1 MDSLKVINYSTFK
14 LLKENNLLIKLI
26 KRVLLNE
33 SMESLIIS
41 DEELKNLKDPF
52 LKRNNINNEDEF
64 QTWLKDN
71 NTDEKSFV
79 NNLVRELKID
89 KFCDKNF
96 RHRSHAHYLERKS
109 SLDQV
114 IYSLIRVKDPFLA
127 NEIYLR
133 LTENES
139 SFEELV
145 TTFSEGLETE
155 SRGVI
160 GPVPIDQGHPVISK
174 LLRASVP
181 GVVCH
186 PIKVDPWWLIVR
198 VESKIE
204 PNYEFMEAP
213 MSLELLDR
221 WLSEESDQIAKNLEK
236 ELLAC

>member
-33 SMESLIIS
+33 SMESIIIS
-41 DEELKNLKDPF
+41 DEELKDLKDPF
-52 LKRNNINNEDEF
+52 LKRKNLNNEDEF

-71 NTDEKSFV
+71 NTDEKSFI
-79 NNLVRELKID
+79 NNLVRGLKIE

-96 RHRSHAHYLERKS
+96 KHRSHAHYLERKS

-127 NEIYLR
+127 SEIHQR
-133 LTENES
+133 LIENES
-139 SFEELV
+139 SFEDLV
-145 TTFSEGLETE
+145 VTFSEGLERE

-174 LLRASVP
+174 LLRASEP
-181 GVVCH
+181 GVVCP
-186 PIKVDPWWLIVR
+186 PINLDPWWLIVR
-198 VESKIE
+198 VESKTE
-204 PNYEFMEAP
+204 PTLDEKMEKA

-221 WLSEESDQIAKNLEK
+221 WLDEESDQIAKNLEE
-236 ELLAC
+236 ELLA

>member
-71 NTDEKSFV
+71 NTDEKSFTD
-79 NNLVRELKID
+79 NLVRPLKI
-89 KFCDKNF
+89 KKYCIENF
-96 RHRSHAHYLERKS
+96 SHRSHAHYLERKS
-109 SLDQV
+109 SLDRV

-174 LLRASVP
+174 LLRASEP
-181 GVVCH
+181 GVVCP
-186 PIKVDPWWLIVR
+186 PINLDPWWLIVR

-204 PNYEFMEAP
+204 PNYEHMEGA

-221 WLSEESDQIAKNLEK
+221 WLSEEADQIAKNLEE
-236 ELLAC
+236 ELLA